1 MKKINTD
8 WRDKKIHNP
17 KEKIKIGTLFS
28 GIGAIEYA
36 FKRLKIHTD
45 IIFAC
50 DIDKFCKQTYIENYN
65 LPENRWFHDV
75 RDMNG
80 KIFNKKVDILV
91 GGSPCQSFSIVG
103 KRRGFEDTRGTL
115 FYEFARIVNECK
127 PQVFIYENVKGLI
140 NHDSGNTFEVIY

>member
-1 MKKINTD
+1 
-8 WRDKKIHNP
+8 
-17 KEKIKIGTLFS
+17 
-28 GIGAIEYA
+28 
-36 FKRLKIHTD
+36 
-45 IIFAC
+45 
-50 DIDKFCKQTYIENYN
+50 
-65 LPENRWFHDV
+65 
-75 RDMNG
+75 MNG